1 MTDFL
6 EVVEGSHTLNPKIFS
21 LARLELLG
29 VLVALGEDGATFTNF
44 KVLDLSDGALH
55 SNLKALKEMG
65 YVNEDK
71 VELNKKEL
79 TRYKVTRS
87 GAEEFFRAKE
97 WLKKFVEVF

>member
-6 EVVEGSHTLNPKIFS
+6 GVIEGSHALNPKIFS

-29 VLVALGEDGATFTNF
+29 VLVALGGDGATFTDF

-55 SNLKALKEMG
+55 SNLKALRVMG
-65 YVNEDK
+65 YVEEDK
-71 VELNKKEL
+71 VELSEKEL

-87 GAEEFFRAKE
+87 GAEEFFRARE
-97 WLKKFVEVF
+97 WLKDFVGVF